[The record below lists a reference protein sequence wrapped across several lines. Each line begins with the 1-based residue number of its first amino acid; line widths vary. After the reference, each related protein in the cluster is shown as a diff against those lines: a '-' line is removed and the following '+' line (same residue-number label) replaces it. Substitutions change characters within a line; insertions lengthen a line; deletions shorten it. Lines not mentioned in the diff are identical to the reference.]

1 MADEKKVSIRPKSLF
16 PFKLPKII
24 FSPSSSTQNAHII
37 SPPTGFQRNAS
48 IGINKETGNLD
59 LNSVPHEFR
68 ELVMNLYE
76 NISKQKVIQT
86 DEVVKDEVVQRRK
99 GPTVQKGLKEEEILA
114 EMKCLVTVGNPWDS
128 YTMVRALI
136 LWSVFRL
143 GF

>member
-1 MADEKKVSIRPKSLF
+1 M
-16 PFKLPKII
+16 
-24 FSPSSSTQNAHII
+24 
-37 SPPTGFQRNAS
+37 
-48 IGINKETGNLD
+48 D

-128 YTMVRALI
+128 YTMVRALT